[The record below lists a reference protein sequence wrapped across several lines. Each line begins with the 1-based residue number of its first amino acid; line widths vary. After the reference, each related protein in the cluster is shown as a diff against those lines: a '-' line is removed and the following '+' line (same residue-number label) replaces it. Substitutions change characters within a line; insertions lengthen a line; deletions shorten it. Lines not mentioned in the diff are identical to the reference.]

1 MSNVSAPYWLHCNH
15 CGSMACEKDEDMSK
29 FSLTSCGHV
38 ICNECVGERLPPPST
53 GKNGATP
60 WNSDGSVSGNCVI
73 AFRNQL
79 SSKAFV
85 ATCATFCDCGDHSPP
100 ALLMTE
106 AWNKVQ
112 RVIAYRQ
119 MQFAISTQILQ
130 EKDAAVNSRQVDQT
144 ESELTEKVDL
154 KARFGLFSVK
164 PQAIGDLSQLN
175 FSVATD
181 GNVTVRSAI
190 EDTTLD
196 ASEIREALAL
206 HGEVLQDIPRVRSAP
221 AVSTADNGLVIGE
234 TTKVHRTITSSSQNV
249 VNGQNKKRAVNMR
262 GSPGDV
268 ISKSALQSNHM
279 VTRPAD
285 ALRRVANREAGLLG
299 GAQVAQQ
306 LSFCNIFPN
315 MSSHKSSEVVQ
326 NGLSVTL
333 TMNGSQNATQTA
345 ANSNGVTFPV
355 AYRNTTADRLA
366 LNSAPLS
373 SNVPFGFD
381 DRKVVYTLDRTGSQ
395 IARQENRRYAGS
407 AESSNY
413 VHSFS
418 GSSAANVAGASQR
431 TATSKVRGDLALGCC
446 ISNTPPQAS
455 MVNTVSVSDGSTL
468 PASSARSCPSSM
480 RTENI
485 STVRGNEQNEPWL
498 VFGLSQPA
506 FIRERQHQLRKRES
520 RREPIISTRVH
531 ADKSAHERHLPP
543 PEPVAARND
552 DSRLQSQVPTNTEM
566 SKLEDGK
573 LFSIH
578 LPMANGT
585 TSMRALHHNR
595 FSQYVRAGS
604 RGSTKSIN
612 CLKVKSMPVFKKTV
626 KFGVALTDDDSGR
639 AQ

>member
-1 MSNVSAPYWLHCNH
+1 MQAAAGCMHFTFEITTKSVMCLSPRGLSIWALAPSNTVVMLRAKDCINPPKASFPRKQDKQMHMLSMSNVSAPYWLHCNH

-38 ICNECVGERLPPPST
+38 ICNECVGERPESCFVCEHSPLRVQPIDETMNAQLRKLFMPPALLMT
-53 GKNGATP
+53 EA
-60 WNSDGSVSGNCVI
+60 WNKVQRVI
-73 AFRNQL
+73 AYRQMQFAISTQIL
-79 SSKAFV
+79 QEK
-85 ATCATFCDCGDHSPP
+85 PP

-144 ESELTEKVDL
+144 ESVRGTSKLYKDVASL
-154 KARFGLFSVK
+154 KC
-164 PQAIGDLSQLN
+164 
-175 FSVATD
+175 SVANIQQALSRVCNRQIHLDTD
-181 GNVTVRSAI
+181 ASSAI
-190 EDTTLD
+190 VGSKNEETGSGDVDDVCSIVDILD

-485 STVRGNEQNEPWL
+485 STVRGNEQNEPW
-498 VFGLSQPA
+498 
-506 FIRERQHQLRKRES
+506 
-520 RREPIISTRVH
+520 
-531 ADKSAHERHLPP
+531 SAHERHLPP

-566 SKLEDGK
+566 SKLED
-573 LFSIH
+573 
-578 LPMANGT
+578 
-585 TSMRALHHNR
+585 
-595 FSQYVRAGS
+595 
-604 RGSTKSIN
+604 
-612 CLKVKSMPVFKKTV
+612 
-626 KFGVALTDDDSGR
+626 DDFLRIIPSNF
-639 AQ
+639 